1 MKILLMA
8 NERNFSNIILEA
20 DSKLCIDSVLLIPQ
34 GSIGRLEDANILAIE
49 FSGSKF
55 NWVHT
60 S

>member
-1 MKILLMA
+1 MA

-34 GSIGRLEDANILAIE
+34 GSIGRLEDANILARE
-49 FSGSKF
+49 FSGCKF